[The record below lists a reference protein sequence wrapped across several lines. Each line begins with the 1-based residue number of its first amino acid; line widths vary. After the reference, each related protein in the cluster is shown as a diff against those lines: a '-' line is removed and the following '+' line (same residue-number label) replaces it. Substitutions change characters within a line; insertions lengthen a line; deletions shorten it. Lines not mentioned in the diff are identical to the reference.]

1 MIQTLDT
8 SRSRY
13 CMSNLPLI
21 VVVQDLYTAVVRIQQ
36 RKHVL
41 DHVDSTATTRRRE
54 LDPTD
59 QNLSPLKY
67 LDHEVGIG
75 DQSNVVSMV
84 DSGMKHYSWTGRH
97 GQDEM
102 KLILAVSRPQQW
114 FRGKVTRNIP

>member
-1 MIQTLDT
+1 M
-8 SRSRY
+8 
-13 CMSNLPLI
+13 
-21 VVVQDLYTAVVRIQQ
+21 
-36 RKHVL
+36 L

-84 DSGMKHYSWTGRH
+84 DSGMKHFPELEGTA
-97 GQDEM
+97 
-102 KLILAVSRPQQW
+102 K
-114 FRGKVTRNIP
+114 TR